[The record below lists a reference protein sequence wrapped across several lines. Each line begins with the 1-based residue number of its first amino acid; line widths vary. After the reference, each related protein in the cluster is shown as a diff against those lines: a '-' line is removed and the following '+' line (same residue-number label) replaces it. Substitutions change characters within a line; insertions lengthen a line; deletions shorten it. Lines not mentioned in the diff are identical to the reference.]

1 MFTKG
6 TQFIFSLL
14 HFHIRPQQRVMSG
27 PPPTATVAPAVPAAI
42 PATVPAAIPQVV
54 TNIQKMPTVR
64 VGTLS
69 LTTHGQTADKVVPPP
84 AILTQAAVRMVP
96 PATQSQTR
104 DGGGDDDMEVICLD
118 SDSEDES
125 SSGNA
130 QQQGCHSNST
140 PTIAG
145 GREGSFPPNVVIRQQ
160 QSSVGTSRA
169 NETSQSATSLLL
181 DRPQVSASAII
192 TSLLPVN
199 PVLAATIANILAS
212 AKEGGIQV
220 GNLMATAHSSTP
232 RTISLP
238 ATTGGGGPLV
248 SLGGEGGGGGG
259 RGGGEEAAA
268 PSQAGVFSTQAGTVA
283 SQVTSPER
291 QPQTPQNPSSL
302 LGPRL
307 HVVSSSAHT
316 TSPLATTTHSTS
328 LTSAQRVSDPPT
340 AIPLLSPIAARL
352 FNHSMTSSATPSS
365 SSLPVLT
372 PLPPSSTAR
381 KTAIVPP
388 YCAIV
393 TSPSN
398 LPVTSS
404 QPQLHTSGT
413 TCAGPPVSKSTAVD
427 SNKAKP
433 DMGSQESIILD

>member
-1 MFTKG
+1 MVCLCTSVNFHFPKCLL
-6 TQFIFSLL
+6 TQFVFSLL
-14 HFHIRPQQRVMSG
+14 HFHIRPQQSVMPG
-27 PPPTATVAPAVPAAI
+27 PPPTTTVAPAVPAA
-42 PATVPAAIPQVV
+42 VPQVV

-64 VGTLS
+64 VGILS
-69 LTTHGQTADKVVPPP
+69 QTTHDQTADKVVPPA

-104 DGGGDDDMEVICLD
+104 GGGGDDDMEVICLD

-125 SSGNA
+125 SSGSA
-130 QQQGCHSNST
+130 QQEGCHSNNI
-140 PTIAG
+140 PTVAG
-145 GREGSFPPNVVIRQQ
+145 GRDGSFPPNVVVRQQ
-160 QSSVGTSRA
+160 QPGVGASRA

-181 DRPQVSASAII
+181 DRPQVSTPA
-192 TSLLPVN
+192 N

-220 GNLMATAHSSTP
+220 GNLMAAVHTSTP
-232 RTISLP
+232 CTVSLP
-238 ATTGGGGPLV
+238 AMTGGGRPLV
-248 SLGGEGGGGGG
+248 SLAGEGGGSGEGGERGG
-259 RGGGEEAAA
+259 REEAAVTDGL
-268 PSQAGVFSTQAGTVA
+268 GVFLAQAGTVV
-283 SQVTSPER
+283 SQVER
-291 QPQTPQNPSSL
+291 QPQSSL
-302 LGPRL
+302 LASRL

-328 LTSAQRVSDPPT
+328 LTSAHRVSDPPT

-365 SSLPVLT
+365 SSPLPVLT

-388 YCAIV
+388 YCAIM

-404 QPQLHTSGT
+404 QPQPHTSGT
-413 TCAGPPVSKSTAVD
+413 ACAAGPSPVPRSPPVD
-427 SNKAKP
+427 NSNKSKP
-433 DMGSQESIILD
+433 DIGSQESIILD